1 MLSLPHWR
9 NHTTANHHVC
19 TCRELKVSMKEAIG
33 TLVGVWTDDAVALAQ
48 ELVCLCKGLYI
59 AHFLSNGATTQKP

>member
-1 MLSLPHWR
+1 
-9 NHTTANHHVC
+9 
-19 TCRELKVSMKEAIG
+19 MKEAIG